1 MLARRRRPALFLTL
15 AVVLFASFAS
25 GCGTGRYTVAYPLD
39 PAPRMTTP
47 PVGVVTFA
55 DQRPEDERTGAR
67 GGFLNTSTYD
77 KLYTDSVTIGFTE
90 NFVRELR
97 ARGVE
102 AGVINHAAGTPY
114 TVVGEVLN
122 FRAIQVPPRSS
133 FLPYVNYVT
142 WMWTN
147 DILMYGVRARIV
159 LTDNRTHTVALD
171 RIYEMSSDTQVWVG
185 FLNLNSRV
193 KGLTR
198 EDLVKLVQAGMQQAL
213 GLAADEVAGLLRPT
227 AAAPP
232 THGDWIP
239 PTPATAPL
247 ETDRVRVPNP

>member
-1 MLARRRRPALFLTL
+1 MLRSRRLTALALTL
-15 AVVLFASFAS
+15 AALLLASFTS
-25 GCGTGRYTVAYPLD
+25 GCGTGRYTVAYPRD
-39 PAPRMTTP
+39 PAPQMTTP
-47 PVGVVTFA
+47 PIGVVTFA
-55 DQRPEDERTGAR
+55 DQRPDDERTGAR

-102 AGVINHAAGTPY
+102 AGVVNHPAAANY
-114 TVVGEVLN
+114 IVEGEVLN
-122 FRAIQVPPRSS
+122 FRAIQIPPRSS

-147 DILMYGVRARIV
+147 DILVLGVRCRIKF
-159 LTDNRTHTVALD
+159 TDRNTGTVALD
-171 RIYEMSSDTQVWVG
+171 RIYEVTDDTQVWVG

-198 EDLVKLVQAGMQQAL
+198 EDLVRLAQAGMQQVL
-213 GLAADEVAGLLRPT
+213 GLAADEIAGIMRPT
-227 AAAPP
+227 YAAPP

-239 PTPATAPL
+239 PAPATTPL
-247 ETDRVRVPNP
+247 ETDRVRIPNP